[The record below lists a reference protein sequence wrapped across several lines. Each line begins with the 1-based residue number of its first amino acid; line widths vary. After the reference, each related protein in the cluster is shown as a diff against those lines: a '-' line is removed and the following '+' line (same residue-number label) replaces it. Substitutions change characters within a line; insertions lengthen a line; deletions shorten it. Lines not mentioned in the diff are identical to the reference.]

1 MRLLLK
7 WKTEFST
14 QLHALETNVQFANK
28 SSKSNLIC
36 MASHDMTFHAFAC
49 TNTDGMEFSVIHG
62 ILRHQQY
69 EIQHFFGNFLHSQWL
84 SWCYDEVS
92 NYSNQIPIPIN
103 MAARMLHGYLM
114 RFICKHLNATQL
126 NWRLI
131 TMRTREDLNA
141 WNN

>member
-7 WKTEFST
+7 WGTEFST
-14 QLHALETNVQFANK
+14 QLHAWEINVKFANK

-36 MASHDMTFHAFAC
+36 MASHDMTFLAFAC
-49 TNTDGMEFSVIHG
+49 TNTDGMKFSVI
-62 ILRHQQY
+62 HQQY
-69 EIQHFFGNFLHSQWL
+69 EIQHIFGNFLHSQWL

-92 NYSNQIPIPIN
+92 NYSNRIPIPIN
-103 MAARMLHGYLM
+103 MEARMLYGFLM

-141 WNN
+141 